1 MEEKMKKVVLSIM
14 ALAIVAAEV
23 HPAAAQQ
30 QRDVISIVG
39 SSTVYPFSAVVAERM
54 GRAGGF
60 KTPKVESTGTGGG
73 FKLFCQGVGVQH
85 PDIANASRAIKSSE
99 LDACRSN
106 GVQEVVEVKIGYDG
120 IVLANSRKGTPLQLT
135 RRDIFLALA
144 KEIPDPKGEE
154 GFVMNPYRTWKEVN
168 PSLPGIRIEV
178 LGPPPTSGTRDA
190 FLELAME
197 PGAQEIGI
205 LKKLAKDDA
214 KKFRAIAH
222 TLREDGAYVDA
233 GENDN
238 LIVQKLTANV
248 DAVGIFGFSFLDQNT
263 DKVQGAYIEAAEP
276 TFDNIADGAY
286 PLSRPLYIY
295 VKKAHAGVIPGIRE
309 FVAEFTSERAWGT
322 EGYLSEKG
330 LIPLPDAERK
340 EAARNAREMKP
351 MK

>member
-1 MEEKMKKVVLSIM
+1 MKKTFMSIL
-14 ALAIVAAEV
+14 ALAIVAAAV
-23 HPAAAQQ
+23 HPAGAQQ

-39 SSTVYPFSAVVAERM
+39 SSTVYPFSAVVAERL

-99 LDACRSN
+99 LDMCRSN
-106 GVQEVVEVKIGYDG
+106 GVQEVMEVKIGYDG
-120 IVLANSRKGTPLQLT
+120 IVLSNARKGAPLQMT
-135 RRDIFLALA
+135 RKDIFLALA
-144 KEIPDPKGEE
+144 KEVPDPRGGE
-154 GFVMNPYRTWKEVN
+154 GFVANPYRTWKEVN
-168 PSLPGIRIEV
+168 PSLPGTRIEV

-197 PGAQEIGI
+197 PGAQEIAS

-214 KKFRAIAH
+214 KKFRTIAH

-238 LIVQKLTANV
+238 LIVQKLTANA

-276 TFDNIADGAY
+276 TFDNIADGKY
-286 PLSRPLYIY
+286 PLSRPLFFY
-295 VKKAHAGVIPGIRE
+295 VKKAHVGVIPGLRE
-309 FVAEFTSERAWGT
+309 YVAEFTSERAWGT
-322 EGYLSEKG
+322 DGYLSDKG
-330 LIPLPDAERK
+330 LIPLPDGERK
-340 EAARNAREMKP
+340 KAAENAKEMKS